1 MATSCM
7 AFKYTTLST
16 SCGPGSTSAQR
27 AADWGLVL
35 KTGSETE
42 TIWSFSGETEETL
55 HDSYTSSTFITH
67 SPVGKILQALKGI
80 VKLQVIIRGRTVS
93 RQAMSTL
100 KCLQF
105 IVGIHPGIGHC
116 KETPN
121 G

>member
-42 TIWSFSGETEETL
+42 TIWSFSGGWFEEGL
-55 HDSYTSSTFITH
+55 DEFLFSHYSFM
-67 SPVGKILQALKGI
+67 KGAFND
-80 VKLQVIIRGRTVS
+80 IINKGS
-93 RQAMSTL
+93 KS
-100 KCLQF
+100 
-105 IVGIHPGIGHC
+105 HPY
-116 KETPN
+116 
-121 G
+121 